1 MNKTPAN
8 DNPRALTDDELL
20 YRAVEQLAQVAHV
33 AKTLSEMHQFP
44 MTEASTKTSADAIKM
59 LHDMTRGLNTMPIM
73 SRLSVNIAAA
83 MQSKQ
88 MLGATLA
95 VSKATKQITMRM
107 HYGPGQNDY
116 CNMLLTADVA
126 KQLSEGLAK
135 GIDMIEP
142 KQKLILPDHQLIQ

>member
-1 MNKTPAN
+1 MSQTPAN

-20 YRAVEQLAQVAHV
+20 YRAVEQLAHIANL

-44 MTEASTKTSADAIKM
+44 LTEASAKTSAEALKT
-59 LHDMTRGLNTMPIM
+59 LHEMTRGLSILPIM

-83 MQSKQ
+83 MQSKH

-116 CNMLLTADVA
+116 CNMLLTPEVA
-126 KQLSEGLAK
+126 RQLSEGLAQ
-135 GIDMIEP
+135 GIDMLEP
-142 KQKLILPDHQLIQ
+142 KPKIILPDHKLIQ

>member
-1 MNKTPAN
+1 MSQTPAN

-44 MTEASTKTSADAIKM
+44 ITEASAKTSADAIKM
-59 LHDMTRGLNTMPIM
+59 LHDMTRGLHTMPIL

-83 MQSKQ
+83 MQSKH
-88 MLGATLA
+88 MLGATL
-95 VSKATKQITMRM
+95 VLSRATKQITLRM

-116 CNMLLTADVA
+116 CNMLLTLDVA
-126 KQLSEGLAK
+126 RQLTDGLAQ
-135 GIDMIEP
+135 GIDALDP
-142 KQKLILPDHQLIQ
+142 KPKIILPDHKLIQ